1 MNALIMMVLVTC
13 ILRDQSEIGTGRN
26 STWLRLLSVVVVVL
40 GVLTFTL
47 SYILY
52 TPSLGIIGAL
62 LSSLT
67 KQGPLLLFCIPG
79 IFCALRDRKAANSFI
94 AVLALISFS
103 SSLFS
108 WKAADSAPI
117 FLAPLSGIGLTSI
130 CHTARKIV
138 WAKPFR
144 NPRSVSIIVILIGL
158 TTTVFGLIYYPARY
172 YITHEPQVFDEIGEI
187 HRFVSGNNP
196 QRGMVLY
203 GTGYTEL
210 AVGPAYAGMI
220 VIGPEQKPFYYLYN
234 LHHLTST
241 NFDSQ
246 IITHPELTY
255 VSTLQLH
262 QALYSHNGENL
273 NQLLKNFFIQYIVL
287 QRSPRSETWTQINR
301 AYLKERL
308 ATKSYKVYEVTST
321 QSQVQL
327 LSFIE
332 QHLPV
337 DARILAPYSISY
349 AIGQVRNDYLTSA
362 LKTAFDLNYPH
373 MYERLVGGPN
383 RSNELSAL
391 QERVKTL
398 NNLYSDPERLV
409 TFAKEK
415 NFGYAVCNRD
425 ISKELLQL
433 DQKLIFQ
440 NEELFLFEIA
450 KGLEAH
456 QANARRI
463 TVSDSTL
470 AINIFDTLS
479 YDPDRYA
486 LTTPVQEC
494 VVKLEQGGLIV
505 REGRTDASGTIILSV
520 PPGNYSVTAS
530 TEELTTTVK
539 IQVNEYAFAPILLH
553 HSKEDPGRLLL
564 PFIVTLNSILALAAT
579 ISPRKQNKRTLQ

>member
-1 MNALIMMVLVTC
+1 L
-13 ILRDQSEIGTGRN
+13 
-26 STWLRLLSVVVVVL
+26 
-40 GVLTFTL
+40 
-47 SYILY
+47 
-52 TPSLGIIGAL
+52 
-62 LSSLT
+62 
-67 KQGPLLLFCIPG
+67 
-79 IFCALRDRKAANSFI
+79 AA
-94 AVLALISFS
+94 
-103 SSLFS
+103 
-108 WKAADSAPI
+108 
-117 FLAPLSGIGLTSI
+117 
-130 CHTARKIV
+130 
-138 WAKPFR
+138 
-144 NPRSVSIIVILIGL
+144 
-158 TTTVFGLIYYPARY
+158 
-172 YITHEPQVFDEIGEI
+172 
-187 HRFVSGNNP
+187 
-196 QRGMVLY
+196 
-203 GTGYTEL
+203 
-210 AVGPAYAGMI
+210 GPAYASLI

-241 NFDSQ
+241 DFDPQ

-287 QRSPRSETWTQINR
+287 QRSPRSENWTQVNR

-337 DARILAPYSISY
+337 DAKILAPYSISY
-349 AIGQVRNDYLTSA
+349 AIGQVRNDYLTST
-362 LKTAFDLNYPH
+362 LKTTFSLNYPH
-373 MYERLVGGPN
+373 MYERLVGGLN
-383 RSNELSAL
+383 RGNELLAL

-398 NNLYSDPERLV
+398 NNLYSDPEQLV
-409 TFAKEK
+409 AFAMEN

-433 DQKLIFQ
+433 GQKLIFQ

-530 TEELTTTVK
+530 TGELTTTVK
-539 IQVNEYAFAPILLH
+539 IQVNEYVFAPILLH
-553 HSKEDPGRLLL
+553 HSKEDPGRVLL
-564 PFIVTLNSILALAAT
+564 PFIVTLNSILALVAT
-579 ISPRKQNKRTLQ
+579 ISPGKQNKRTRQ